1 VATHNQDT
9 ADKARR
15 WQRILPAVAA
25 LLAAALIGAASY
37 AAPAV
42 SAPVTAT
49 APATEPV
56 PPVAGTDREAL
67 LAGGYTVETVAVS
80 PASSDT
86 WQVVVG
92 SAAAFVKPPAR
103 LAPLKTILFNEAGPD
118 GLKVVSPTLSGIGDR
133 LLLGCQLKGPA
144 DARILT
150 CTFDKAAKDRAN
162 LAWLVIEVG
171 DQATKRIWQ
180 VPLGRPPVVESRV
193 EFGYTAT
200 GAKVGTNPV
209 SFTYPWPDLLVL
221 AVKDGDRKSEKPL
234 IVAGGSGVTLDW
246 KEGAASVSLHL
257 AVKVSGQTVTCT
269 PDLASLGDIDQAA
282 GAVFTAWQAAA
293 TDPMAPTIDLLKK
306 QIADK
311 QSQLD
316 LAVRMVSSAATASD
330 GYVNT
335 TYTARVTQYQK
346 ELEALNARLADAMR
360 TSSSSGVKTSAQ
372 VAEKEKALQALLEAH
387 AKAVASHGPV
397 QVLDPWGVPVA
408 TCNLDFQMCDV
419 DVLVN
424 QRGKTMPH
432 TAVTPTARPVP
443 TPTARPV
450 PTRTTG
456 GRPPFSGVG
465 ASPSTSSGSLFTPG
479 PKSATPGAGS
489 APSSTG
495 YYPLKGSL

>member
-1 VATHNQDT
+1 
-9 ADKARR
+9 
-15 WQRILPAVAA
+15 
-25 LLAAALIGAASY
+25 
-37 AAPAV
+37 
-42 SAPVTAT
+42 
-49 APATEPV
+49 
-56 PPVAGTDREAL
+56 
-67 LAGGYTVETVAVS
+67 
-80 PASSDT
+80 
-86 WQVVVG
+86 
-92 SAAAFVKPPAR
+92 
-103 LAPLKTILFNEAGPD
+103 
-118 GLKVVSPTLSGIGDR
+118 
-133 LLLGCQLKGPA
+133 
-144 DARILT
+144 
-150 CTFDKAAKDRAN
+150 
-162 LAWLVIEVG
+162 
-171 DQATKRIWQ
+171 
-180 VPLGRPPVVESRV
+180 VVESRV
-193 EFGYTAT
+193 EFGYTVT

-221 AVKDGDRKSEKPL
+221 AVKDSDRKSEKPL

-246 KEGAASVSLHL
+246 KEGAAAVSLHW

-282 GAVFTAWQAAA
+282 GAVFTARQAAA
-293 TDPMAPTIDLLKK
+293 TDPMAPTIDLLKR

-316 LAVRMVSSAATASD
+316 LAVRMVSTTSTDA
-330 GYVNT
+330 YVT
-335 TYTARVTQYQK
+335 STYTTRVTQYQK

-419 DVLVN
+419 DVLIN
-424 QRGKTMPH
+424 QRGKTTPH

-456 GRPPFSGVG
+456 GRPVLGGGVG

-479 PKSATPGAGS
+479 PSPKSPAKGGSPSGTLFGSATPVSPAPTPSVAAAISPPAPVPSPS
-489 APSSTG
+489 APPASTPTALANKAAVQKLMEESQRLEKQEDIKAALDKLEEIKTYDKKYWPPDLNSRVTRLRDKLQALLFFGVAPAAPTPTATRTTGGSSF
-495 YYPLKGSL
+495 